1 MLTIHKTV
9 IFKVYLIAES
19 SGKLIKITAT
29 YFADSGTIALS
40 VGHRELEAASSPA
53 GERLDYMQMASL
65 QIKLWTP
72 EWELEAGKSSPIPE
86 GCLFK
91 KKKKKKAYQYKDM
104 SMNPKYPPRAQY
116 MEDQSDEMRKGP
128 KF

>member
-91 KKKKKKAYQYKDM
+91 KKKKKKLIFRF
-104 SMNPKYPPRAQY
+104 STLRACV
-116 MEDQSDEMRKGP
+116 G
-128 KF
+128 